1 MSDRTADPKRPARA
15 GAILLVAAGIMV
27 CAVLA
32 AFLIMS
38 RGGHVDGAAV
48 MEEVFGVPGMGPRYA
63 IVEAREMPS
72 GTRVVILDDPSVPA
86 EVAPVVEAPAPDEK
100 VDWRTVVVP
109 AATAWPRRI
118 VFTIPKQGSGQAA
131 VDAFFVRNEWRDIA
145 DLGPSGGKVMLAAKK
160 IAWRGFDAD
169 WVHERAYE
177 RKLTFRDAMNVNL
190 SLENQPCVMTAFWP
204 RGEAASEE
212 RLREVLGMLGAEK

>member
-1 MSDRTADPKRPARA
+1 MSDRTADAKRPSGA
-15 GAILLVAAGIMV
+15 GAIVVVAAGMMV

-38 RGGHVDGAAV
+38 RGGQVDGAAV
-48 MEEVFGVPGMGPRYA
+48 LAEVFGQHELHPRYA

-72 GTRVVILDDPSVPA
+72 GTRVVILDDPAAPPESAPDA
-86 EVAPVVEAPAPDEK
+86 EPPAPDEK
-100 VDWRTVVVP
+100 VDWRTVAIPP
-109 AATAWPRRI
+109 AKAWPRRL
-118 VFTIPKQGSGQAA
+118 VFTLPQRGSGQAA

-145 DLGPSGGKVMLAAKK
+145 DLGPKGGKVMLAAKK

-169 WVHERAYE
+169 WVHERSFE
-177 RKLTFRDAMNVNL
+177 RKLTFRDAMSVNL
-190 SLENQPCVMTAFWP
+190 SLEKQPCVLSAFWP

-212 RLREVLGMLGAEK
+212 RLREVLGMLGAER